1 LQPSAFTHFSSGKRE
16 SDHDKNGGNFV
27 DSAARE
33 LHHLSGKSV
42 AVCPG
47 AGCGAR
53 RNKSIMKPFLAL
65 LSSILLCSCAD
76 MYVTKTQ
83 VAGGSTR
90 TTATDA
96 KDSKSGV
103 YMTTNCG
110 VAAYG
115 PKAIYIR
122 PFCIDTA
129 IFTGDQ
135 TNSDGEMPIRKALT
149 PVEFAGDLKE
159 QLEKIAPARI
169 LRDFE
174 TPRTGWLVE
183 GEFTLVDGGSAVG
196 RALFGHL
203 GLGQSHLALHVRV
216 TDVDRGIVVY
226 EFDMAG
232 GSNLQGRAGTLR
244 ASGLGYARSFDLV
257 NAAERIY
264 LVLTPN
270 AFRYG
275 TRADM
280 ALR

>member
-1 LQPSAFTHFSSGKRE
+1 M
-16 SDHDKNGGNFV
+16 
-27 DSAARE
+27 
-33 LHHLSGKSV
+33 KSL
-42 AVCPG
+42 
-47 AGCGAR
+47 
-53 RNKSIMKPFLAL
+53 LAL

-76 MYVTKTQ
+76 MYVVKTD

-90 TTATDA
+90 RTSTADA
-96 KDSKSGV
+96 KDSKGV
-103 YMTTNCG
+103 YMTTNNCG
-110 VAAYG
+110 VGAYG

-135 TNSDGEMPIRKALT
+135 TNSDGEMPLRKALV
-149 PVEFAGDLKE
+149 PVEFAGVLKE
-159 QLEKIAPARI
+159 QLEKMAPARI
-169 LRDFE
+169 LRDNE

-183 GEFTLVDGGSAVG
+183 GEFTLVDGGSIAG

-203 GLGQSHLALHVRV
+203 GLGASHLALHVRV
-216 TDVDRGIVVY
+216 TDVDRGTVVY

-232 GSNLQGRAGTLR
+232 GSNLQGRSGTIR

-275 TRADM
+275 TRTDL
-280 ALR
+280 ALH

>member
-1 LQPSAFTHFSSGKRE
+1 
-16 SDHDKNGGNFV
+16 
-27 DSAARE
+27 
-33 LHHLSGKSV
+33 
-42 AVCPG
+42 
-47 AGCGAR
+47 
-53 RNKSIMKPFLAL
+53 MKLFLAL

-76 MYVTKTQ
+76 MYVVKTE
-83 VAGGSTR
+83 VAGGSR
-90 TTATDA
+90 ITTSDA
-96 KDSKSGV
+96 KDSKGV

-110 VAAYG
+110 VGAYG

-129 IFTGDQ
+129 VFTGDQ

-149 PVEFAGDLKE
+149 PVEFAGTLKE
-159 QLEKIAPARI
+159 QLEKLAPARI
-169 LRDFE
+169 LRDNE

-183 GEFTLVDGGSAVG
+183 GEFTMVDGGSIAG
-196 RALFGHL
+196 RAIFFGHF
-203 GLGQSHLALHVRV
+203 GVGQSRLALHVRV
-216 TDVDRGIVVY
+216 TDVDRGVVVY

-232 GSNLQGRAGTLR
+232 GSNLQGRGGTVR

-275 TRADM
+275 TRSNI
-280 ALR
+280 ALQ

>member
-1 LQPSAFTHFSSGKRE
+1 
-16 SDHDKNGGNFV
+16 
-27 DSAARE
+27 
-33 LHHLSGKSV
+33 
-42 AVCPG
+42 
-47 AGCGAR
+47 
-53 RNKSIMKPFLAL
+53 MKPFLAL

-76 MYVTKTQ
+76 MYVVKTQ
-83 VAGGSTR
+83 VAGGSR
-90 TTATDA
+90 TTTSDA
-96 KDSKSGV
+96 KDSKGV

-110 VAAYG
+110 VGAYA

-129 IFTGDQ
+129 VFTGDQ

-149 PVEFAGDLKE
+149 PVEFAGVLKE
-159 QLEKIAPARI
+159 QLEKMAPARI
-169 LRDFE
+169 LKDYE

-183 GEFTLVDGGSAVG
+183 GEFAMVDGGSIIG
-196 RALFGHL
+196 RSIFFGHF
-203 GLGQSHLALHVRV
+203 GVGQSHLALHVRV
-216 TDVDRGIVVY
+216 TDVDRGVVVY

-232 GSNLQGRAGTLR
+232 GSNLQGRGGTLR

-275 TRADM
+275 TRTDI
-280 ALR
+280 ALH

>member
-1 LQPSAFTHFSSGKRE
+1 
-16 SDHDKNGGNFV
+16 
-27 DSAARE
+27 
-33 LHHLSGKSV
+33 
-42 AVCPG
+42 
-47 AGCGAR
+47 
-53 RNKSIMKPFLAL
+53 MKLFLAL

-76 MYVTKTQ
+76 MYVVKTQ
-83 VAGGSTR
+83 VAGGSR
-90 TTATDA
+90 TTTSDA
-96 KDSKSGV
+96 KDSKGV

-110 VAAYG
+110 VGAYA

-129 IFTGDQ
+129 VFTGDQ

-149 PVEFAGDLKE
+149 PVEFAGVLKE
-159 QLEKIAPARI
+159 QLEKMAPARI
-169 LRDFE
+169 LKDYE

-183 GEFTLVDGGSAVG
+183 GEFAMVDGGSIIG
-196 RALFGHL
+196 RSIFFGHF
-203 GLGQSHLALHVRV
+203 GVGQSHLALHVRV
-216 TDVDRGIVVY
+216 TDVDRGVVVY

-232 GSNLQGRAGTLR
+232 GSNLQGRGGTLR

-275 TRADM
+275 TRTDI
-280 ALR
+280 ALH

>member
-1 LQPSAFTHFSSGKRE
+1 MGGTGVASFSGNNLSCSAPQG
-16 SDHDKNGGNFV
+16 DHGG
-27 DSAARE
+27 SRI
-33 LHHLSGKSV
+33 KI
-42 AVCPG
+42 
-47 AGCGAR
+47 
-53 RNKSIMKPFLAL
+53 IMKPFLAL

-76 MYVTKTQ
+76 MYVVKSQ
-83 VAGGSTR
+83 VAGGSR
-90 TTATDA
+90 TTTSDA
-96 KDSKSGV
+96 KDSKGV

-110 VAAYG
+110 VGAYA

-129 IFTGDQ
+129 VFTGDQ

-149 PVEFAGDLKE
+149 PVEFAGVLKE
-159 QLEKIAPARI
+159 QLEKMAPARI
-169 LRDFE
+169 LKDYE

-183 GEFTLVDGGSAVG
+183 GEFTLVDGGSIIG
-196 RALFGHL
+196 RSIFFGHF
-203 GLGQSHLALHVRV
+203 GVGQSHLALHVRV
-216 TDVDRGIVVY
+216 TDVDRGVVVY

-232 GSNLQGRAGTLR
+232 GSNLQGRGGTLR

-275 TRADM
+275 TRTGL
-280 ALR
+280 ALQ

>member
-1 LQPSAFTHFSSGKRE
+1 
-16 SDHDKNGGNFV
+16 
-27 DSAARE
+27 
-33 LHHLSGKSV
+33 
-42 AVCPG
+42 
-47 AGCGAR
+47 
-53 RNKSIMKPFLAL
+53 MKPFLAL

-76 MYVTKTQ
+76 MYVVKTQ
-83 VAGGSTR
+83 VAGGSR
-90 TTATDA
+90 TTTSDA
-96 KDSKSGV
+96 KDSKGV

-110 VAAYG
+110 VGAYA

-129 IFTGDQ
+129 VFTGDQ

-149 PVEFAGDLKE
+149 PVEFAGVLKE
-159 QLEKIAPARI
+159 QLEKMAPARI
-169 LRDFE
+169 LKDNE

-183 GEFTLVDGGSAVG
+183 GEFAMVDGGSVIG
-196 RALFGHL
+196 RSIFFGHF
-203 GLGQSHLALHVRV
+203 GVGQSHLALHVRV
-216 TDVDRGIVVY
+216 TDVDRGVVVY

-232 GSNLQGRAGTLR
+232 GSNLQGRGGTVR

-275 TRADM
+275 ARANI
-280 ALR
+280 ALQ

>member
-1 LQPSAFTHFSSGKRE
+1 M
-16 SDHDKNGGNFV
+16 
-27 DSAARE
+27 
-33 LHHLSGKSV
+33 KSL
-42 AVCPG
+42 
-47 AGCGAR
+47 
-53 RNKSIMKPFLAL
+53 LAL

-83 VAGGSTR
+83 VAGGSVT
-90 TTATDA
+90 TTADA
-96 KDSKSGV
+96 KDSKGV

-110 VAAYG
+110 VGAYG

-129 IFTGDQ
+129 VFTGHQ

-149 PVEFAGDLKE
+149 PVEFAGTLKE

-169 LRDFE
+169 LKDYE

-183 GEFTLVDGGSAVG
+183 GEFQLVDGGDPAA
-196 RALFGHL
+196 RFFFGHF
-203 GLGQSHLALHVRV
+203 GAGQSHLMLHVRV
-216 TDVDRGIVVY
+216 TDVDRGRVVY

-232 GSNLQGRAGTLR
+232 GSNLQGRSGTVR

-264 LVLTPN
+264 LVLEPN

-275 TRADM
+275 TRADL
-280 ALR
+280 ALH

>member
-1 LQPSAFTHFSSGKRE
+1 
-16 SDHDKNGGNFV
+16 
-27 DSAARE
+27 
-33 LHHLSGKSV
+33 
-42 AVCPG
+42 
-47 AGCGAR
+47 
-53 RNKSIMKPFLAL
+53 MKPFLAL

-76 MYVTKTQ
+76 MYVTKTD

-90 TTATDA
+90 TTTSDA
-96 KDSKSGV
+96 KDSKGV

-110 VAAYG
+110 VGAYA

-129 IFTGDQ
+129 VFTGDQ

-149 PVEFAGDLKE
+149 PVEFAGVLKE
-159 QLEKIAPARI
+159 SLEKMAPARI
-169 LRDFE
+169 LKDNE

-183 GEFTLVDGGSAVG
+183 GEFRLVDGGSIVG
-196 RALFGHL
+196 RSIFFGHF
-203 GLGQSHLALHVRV
+203 GVGQSHLALHVRV

-232 GSNLQGRAGTLR
+232 GSNLQGRGGTIR

-275 TRADM
+275 TRTDI
-280 ALR
+280 ALH

>member
-1 LQPSAFTHFSSGKRE
+1 
-16 SDHDKNGGNFV
+16 
-27 DSAARE
+27 
-33 LHHLSGKSV
+33 
-42 AVCPG
+42 
-47 AGCGAR
+47 
-53 RNKSIMKPFLAL
+53 
-65 LSSILLCSCAD
+65 

-83 VAGGSTR
+83 VAAGATSTSVSS
-90 TTATDA
+90 DA
-96 KDSKSGV
+96 KDSKGV

-110 VAAYG
+110 VGAYG

-129 IFTGDQ
+129 VFTGHQ

-149 PVEFAGDLKE
+149 PVEFAGTLKE

-169 LRDFE
+169 LRDYE

-183 GEFTLVDGGSAVG
+183 GEFQLVDGGSPAA
-196 RALFGHL
+196 RFFFGHL
-203 GLGQSHLALHVRV
+203 GAGQSHLMLHVRV
-216 TDVDRGIVVY
+216 TDVDRGMVVY

-232 GSNLQGRAGTLR
+232 GSRLQGRAGTIR